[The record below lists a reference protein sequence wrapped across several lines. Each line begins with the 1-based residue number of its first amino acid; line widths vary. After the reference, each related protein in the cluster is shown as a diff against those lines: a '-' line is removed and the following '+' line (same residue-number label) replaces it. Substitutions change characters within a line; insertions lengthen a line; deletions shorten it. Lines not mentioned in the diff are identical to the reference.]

1 MSINSAMQT
10 GVTGLAANSQALTT
24 ISNNIANVNTTGYK
38 REITDF
44 QDIVTGSTSFAVN
57 NSGGVDAVTRQ
68 TISQTGALAATNSS
82 LDLGIDGQG
91 FFVVSQDSTQVS
103 TTSSVKFTRDG
114 SFQPDK
120 QGYLQNAAGLYL
132 EGWPVNADG
141 SVSTDSSDL
150 TKLEPIN
157 ISNIGG
163 TAEATTQVAINA
175 NLQSSQATTTFGAGT
190 YDPTSPTESMSV
202 YNAAASPP
210 VGTKPD
216 FEISIPVSDSKGG
229 QQSMTMSLLKT
240 GANTWAYEIWSPN
253 IADTNG
259 NTIATGGTG
268 QVATGSLV
276 FTSSGTLDTSQST
289 SDDLTTSPPTVGTA
303 GSFNPNLV
311 IGDSTATSGVHWD
324 QALGVAGQTV
334 ALSLSGTKSGLTQ
347 FDSDSSTQSVTSNGT
362 AFGNL
367 SKVTVGTD
375 GMVTAVF
382 DNGVTRN
389 IAQVAVATFINA
401 NGLTPVSGNAYQVS
415 RDSGTF
421 SLRVPGLGG
430 TGLIT
435 PSSLEQSTVDLS
447 QEFTG
452 LITTQRA
459 YSAASKI
466 ITTADQMLQELLSIK
481 Q

>member
-38 REITDF
+38 RGITDF
-44 QDIVTGSTSFAVN
+44 QDIITGSTTSASN
-57 NSGGVDAVTRQ
+57 NSGGVNAVTRQ
-68 TISQTGALAATNSS
+68 TITQTGELAATNSS

-91 FFVVSQDSTQVS
+91 FFVVSGTSAAV
-103 TTSSVKFTRDG
+103 TTANSVKFTRDG
-114 SFQPDK
+114 SFSTDK
-120 QGYLQNAAGLYL
+120 QGFLQNAAGLYL
-132 EGWPVNADG
+132 QGWAVNPDG
-141 SVSTDSSDL
+141 SVSSDSSDL
-150 TKLEPIN
+150 TRLSSIN

-163 TAEATTQVAINA
+163 TAAATTQVAINA
-175 NLQSSQATTTFGAGT
+175 NLQSSQPTTTFAAGT

-202 YNAAASPP
+202 YNISASPP

-229 QQSMTMSLLKT
+229 QQTLTMSLLKS
-240 GANTWAYEIWSPN
+240 GANTWNYEIWSPN

-268 QVATGSLV
+268 QVATGKLV
-276 FTSSGTLDTSQST
+276 FTSSGELDPANST
-289 SDDLTTSPPTVGTA
+289 SDNLSTSPPGVGAA
-303 GSFNPNLV
+303 GSFSPNLV
-311 IGDSTATSGVHWD
+311 IGDSTAASGVHWAP
-324 QALGVAGQTV
+324 ALGVAGQTV
-334 ALSLSGTKSGLTQ
+334 ALSLSNSKSGLTQ
-347 FDSDSSTQSVTSNGT
+347 YDSDSSTQSVTSNGT

-367 SKVTVGTD
+367 SKITIGND

-389 IAQVAVATFINA
+389 IAQVALATFINA
-401 NGLTPVSGNAYQVS
+401 NGLEPVSGNAYTVS

-421 SLRVPGLGG
+421 SLRVPGFGG
-430 TGLIT
+430 TGSIT
-435 PSSLEQSTVDLS
+435 PNSLESSTVDLS

>member
-10 GVTGLAANSQALTT
+10 GVTGLTANSQALTT
-24 ISNNIANVNTTGYK
+24 ISNNIANVNTTAYK
-38 REITDF
+38 DELTSF
-44 QDIVTGSTSFAVN
+44 QDIVTGAGATAVD

-68 TISQTGALAATNSS
+68 TVTRTGTLTATNSS

-91 FFVVSQDSTQVS
+91 FFVVSDNSSQVS

-120 QGYLQNAAGLYL
+120 GGFLQNADGMYL
-132 EGWPVNADG
+132 EGWPVNPDG
-141 SVSTDSSDL
+141 SVTSDSSDL
-150 TKLEPIN
+150 TKLQPIN

-175 NLQSSQATTTFGAGT
+175 NLQSSQPTTTFAAGT
-190 YDPTSPTESMSV
+190 YDPTSPTESMST
-202 YNAAASPP
+202 YSISPP
-210 VGTKPD
+210 NGTKPD
-216 FEISIPVSDSKGG
+216 FEISMPVSDSKGG
-229 QQSMTMSLLKT
+229 QQTLTMSLLKT
-240 GANTWAYEIWSPN
+240 GANTWDYEIWSPN
-253 IADTNG
+253 IADASG
-259 NTIATGGTG
+259 NTIATGGLG

-276 FTSSGTLDTSQST
+276 FTSSGQLDLSQST
-289 SDDLTTSPPTVGTA
+289 SNDLSTTPPTTGAA
-303 GSFNPNLV
+303 GSFTPNLT
-311 IGDSTATSGVHWD
+311 IGASGSGAAVQWAG
-324 QALGVAGQTV
+324 ALGVAGQTV
-334 ALSLSGTKSGLTQ
+334 DMSLANSGSSGLTQ
-347 FDSDSSTQSVTSNGT
+347 FDSDSTTQSVTSNGT

-367 SKVTVGTD
+367 SKVAVGKD

-389 IAQVAVATFINA
+389 IAQVALATFINA

-415 RDSGTF
+415 TQSGTF
-421 SLRVPGLGG
+421 SLRTPGMGG
-430 TGLIT
+430 TGQVT
-435 PSSLEQSTVDLS
+435 PSALESSTVDLS
-447 QEFTG
+447 QEFTN

>member
-10 GVTGLAANSQALTT
+10 GVTGLAANSLALTT

-38 REITDF
+38 RKLTDF
-44 QDIVTGSTSFAVN
+44 QDIVTGSTASAVD
-57 NSGGVDAVTRQ
+57 NSGGVNAVTRQ
-68 TISQTGALAATNSS
+68 TVTETGALGATNSS

-91 FFVVSQDSTQVS
+91 FFVVSSTSGQV
-103 TTSSVKFTRDG
+103 TTASGVKFTRDG
-114 SFQPDK
+114 SFQQDK
-120 QGYLQNAAGLYL
+120 NGFLQNAAGLYI
-132 EGWPVNADG
+132 EGWPVNPDG
-141 SVSTDSSDL
+141 SVTSDSSDL
-150 TKLEPIN
+150 TKLQPIN

-163 TAEATTQVAINA
+163 TASATTQVAINA
-175 NLQSSQATTTFGAGT
+175 NLQSSQPTTTFSAGT
-190 YDPTSPTESMSV
+190 YSSTTPGKSMST
-202 YNAAASPP
+202 YSIAPP
-210 VGTKPD
+210 SGTKPD
-216 FEISIPVSDSKGG
+216 FEISMPVSDSKGG
-229 QQSMTMSLLKT
+229 QQTLTMSLLKT

-253 IADTNG
+253 IADASG
-259 NTIATGGTG
+259 KTIATGGLG
-268 QVATGSLV
+268 QVATGTLA
-276 FTSSGTLDTSQST
+276 FTSSGQLDLTNST
-289 SDDLTTSPPTVGTA
+289 SNNLNTSPPTVGAA

-311 IGDSTATSGVHWD
+311 IGASNATTAVHWSS
-324 QALGVAGQTV
+324 ALGVAGQTV
-334 ALSLSGTKSGLTQ
+334 AMSLTNSGQSGLTQ
-347 FDSDSSTQSVTSNGT
+347 FASDSTTQSVTSNGT

-367 SKVTVGTD
+367 SKVTVGQD

-389 IAQVAVATFINA
+389 IAQVALASFINA

-421 SLRVPGLGG
+421 SLRVAGLGG
-430 TGLIT
+430 TGQIT
-435 PSSLEQSTVDLS
+435 PNALEASTVDLS

>member
-38 REITDF
+38 RELTDF
-44 QDIVTGSTSFAVN
+44 QDIVTGSGAFAVN
-57 NSGGVDAVTRQ
+57 NSGGVNAVTRQ
-68 TISQTGALAATNSS
+68 TVVQTGELAATNSS

-91 FFVVSQDSTQVS
+91 FFVVSQGSTQVS

-120 QGYLQNAAGLYL
+120 QGFLQNAAGLYL
-132 EGWPVNADG
+132 EGWPVNPDG
-141 SVSTDSSDL
+141 SVTSDSSDL
-150 TKLEPIN
+150 TKLQPIN

-163 TAEATTQVAINA
+163 TAAATTQIAINA
-175 NLQSSQATTTFGAGT
+175 NLQSSQATTTFAAGT
-190 YDPTSPTESMSV
+190 YDPTSPTASMST
-202 YNAAASPP
+202 YSISPAN
-210 VGTKPD
+210 GTKPD
-216 FEISIPVSDSKGG
+216 FEITIPVSDSKGG
-229 QQSMTMSLLKT
+229 QQNLTMSLLKT
-240 GANTWAYEIWSPN
+240 GANTWAYEIWSPHISDASGN
-253 IADTNG
+253 DIAS
-259 NTIATGGTG
+259 GGLG
-268 QVATGSLV
+268 QVATGTLA
-276 FTSSGTLDTSQST
+276 FTSSGTLDLANST

-303 GSFNPNLV
+303 GSFNPSLT
-311 IGDSTATSGVHWD
+311 IGASGTTAAVHWD
-324 QALGVAGQTV
+324 DSLGVAGQTV
-334 ALSLSGTKSGLTQ
+334 DMTLSGSKSGLTQ

-367 SKVTVGTD
+367 SKVTVGSD

-389 IAQVAVATFINA
+389 IAQVALATFINA
-401 NGLTPVSGNAYQVS
+401 NGLQPVSGNAYQVS

-421 SLRVPGLGG
+421 SLRVPGVGG

-435 PSSLEQSTVDLS
+435 PNSLESSTVDLS